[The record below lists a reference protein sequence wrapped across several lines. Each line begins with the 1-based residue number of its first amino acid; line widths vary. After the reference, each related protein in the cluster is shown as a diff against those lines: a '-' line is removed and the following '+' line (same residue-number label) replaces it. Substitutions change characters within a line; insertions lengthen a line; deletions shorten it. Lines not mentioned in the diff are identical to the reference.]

1 MSTPKASR
9 SAFFLIPIGYFFGL
23 IFDPEDGGGMFLGSV
38 C

>member
-9 SAFFLIPIGYFFGL
+9 SAFFLLHVGYFFGI
-23 IFDPEDGGGMFLGSV
+23 IFDLEDGGGMFFGNV